1 MCCVIVD
8 YSFWKRP
15 MTWCWSSFSPWWCCC
30 LLFTFLLVMVQ
41 PYSLNITQ
49 TLDTVWKG
57 LSQILSL
64 QLQTSMH
71 ILLTTN
77 ITLGSYLYVYDT
89 SLIKKMNPMHR
100 IISPRVAFNRWAQS
114 LASLGIQNTSVNQ
127 MHWTGWNQKML
138 SS

>member
-1 MCCVIVD
+1 
-8 YSFWKRP
+8 
-15 MTWCWSSFSPWWCCC
+15 
-30 LLFTFLLVMVQ
+30 MVQ

-100 IISPRVAFNRWAQS
+100 IISPRVAFNR
-114 LASLGIQNTSVNQ
+114 
-127 MHWTGWNQKML
+127 
-138 SS
+138 